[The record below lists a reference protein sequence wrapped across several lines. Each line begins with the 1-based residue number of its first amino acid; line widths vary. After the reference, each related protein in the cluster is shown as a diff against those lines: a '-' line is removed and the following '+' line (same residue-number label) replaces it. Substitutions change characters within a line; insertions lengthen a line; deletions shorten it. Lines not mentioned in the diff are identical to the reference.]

1 MKLQLKGKEFI
12 RRKDLAKLS
21 GVRESTIK
29 YYTEL
34 GLLPFKQ
41 DGERLSRYY
50 NIKEALKT
58 LKDITALKKQGKT
71 IPEIVEKLSSV

>member
-1 MKLQLKGKEFI
+1 MKLQLKGKEFV

-34 GLLPFKQ
+34 GLVPFKQ
-41 DGERLSRYY
+41 EGERLSRYY
-50 NIKEALKT
+50 NIKQALKT

-71 IPEIVEKLSSV
+71 VPEIVEKLTSV